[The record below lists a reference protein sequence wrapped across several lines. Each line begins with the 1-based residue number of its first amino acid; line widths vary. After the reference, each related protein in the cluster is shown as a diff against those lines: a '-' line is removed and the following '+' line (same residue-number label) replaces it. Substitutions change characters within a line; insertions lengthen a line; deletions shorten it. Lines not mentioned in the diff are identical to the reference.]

1 MQNTNTPLLDDHLES
16 LMGMEEAQTD
26 EFFYTRLRARMEPPS
41 DAWNFPLRPAWI
53 LGTLMILL
61 GLNGFMLS
69 KEFGTKTIGQ
79 KQESNSI
86 QSFAEAYDQNIHS
99 SY

>member
-1 MQNTNTPLLDDHLES
+1 MKNNNTPLVDEHLKS

-26 EFFYTRLRARMEPPS
+26 EFFYTRLRARMEGPS
-41 DAWNFPLRPAWI
+41 DAWRFPLRPVWI
-53 LGTLMILL
+53 VGTLMILL

-69 KEFGTKTIGQ
+69 KEFMTKTTEQ
-79 KQESNSI
+79 KQENVSI
-86 QSFAEAYDQNIHS
+86 QSFAEAYDQTIHS

>member
-1 MQNTNTPLLDDHLES
+1 MKNNNTPLVDEHLKS

-26 EFFYTRLRARMEPPS
+26 EFFYTRLRARMEEPV
-41 DAWNFPLRPAWI
+41 DGWRFPLRPVWI
-53 LGTLMILL
+53 VGTLMILL

-69 KEFGTKTIGQ
+69 KEFRSKPMGQ
-79 KQESNSI
+79 KQENASI
-86 QSFAEAYDQNIHS
+86 QSFAEAYDQTIHS